1 MTTRYIF
8 EQYEIT
14 LILTS
19 DNITIN
25 ILDTKLYQ
33 LYRKSYCDIHIIDYC
48 PNITIFHTV
57 LKTSFESL
65 VNNDITKAD
74 VNIRTS
80 SSHLTIHIDHKF
92 YINFIFDLQLDL
104 DKSNTLSAKDLCI
117 KKLESDIKSLTSN
130 FNTLRCFIDDYMEV
144 TISDENYFINP
155 SYGLRNASFSIK
167 VNTPEI
173 ELLFNP
179 DGNSFA
185 YPTLHNGKELCVINC
200 ITSTRFNENFKIIN
214 CNKLTISNFS
224 PNFNYC
230 NLPKSLKEITI
241 KTSSSGFKQF
251 IKTINL
257 TKLVQLDFI
266 GCSDLRTIYEDIKHL
281 KIEKIKMTNCGNF
294 TERDLLLTNGYTF
307 EVY

>member
-1 MTTRYIF
+1 MTTKYIF

-19 DNITIN
+19 DNVTIN

-33 LYRKSYCDIHIIDYC
+33 LYRKSYKDIHIIEYC
-48 PNITIFHTV
+48 PNINIFHTV

-80 SSHLTIHIDHKF
+80 SSHLVIHINHKF

-117 KKLESDIKSLTSN
+117 KKLESNIKSLTSN
-130 FNTLRCFIDDYMEV
+130 FNALKCFIDDYMEV
-144 TISDENYFINP
+144 TISDENYFINH

-173 ELLFNP
+173 ELLFNTNGSAF
-179 DGNSFA
+179 D
-185 YPTLHNGKELCVINC
+185 YPTLHNKKQLCVIKC
-200 ITSTRFNENFKIIN
+200 IDSTKFNENFKIIN
-214 CNKLTISNFS
+214 CNKLTIN
-224 PNFNYC
+224 NYNYDFNYC
-230 NLPKSLKEITI
+230 NLPESLTEITI
-241 KTSSSGFKQF
+241 KGSSSGFIKF

-266 GCSDLRTIYEDIKHL
+266 GSNDLTTIYEDIKHL
-281 KIEKIKMTNCGNF
+281 KIKKIRMNSCANF
-294 TERDLLLTNGYTF
+294 RERDLLLTNGYKF